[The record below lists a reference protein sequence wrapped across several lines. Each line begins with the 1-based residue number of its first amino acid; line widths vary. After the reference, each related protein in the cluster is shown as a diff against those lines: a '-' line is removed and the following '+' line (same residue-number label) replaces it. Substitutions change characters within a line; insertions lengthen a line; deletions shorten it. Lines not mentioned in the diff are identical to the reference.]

1 MQQQQE
7 QDSRDQRGNIGQG
20 YRCEGC
26 EYYYFVS
33 KWEEVTGKWGVK
45 KEVQEDVILQ
55 NITVHVSLGY
65 GGDAERLHD
74 YHYSTSLVNAL
85 KHSGVAS
92 LCVVTCNH
100 TPPFSNYSLTTGTVE
115 SRIVV
120 VGA

>member
-1 MQQQQE
+1 M
-7 QDSRDQRGNIGQG
+7 
-20 YRCEGC
+20 
-26 EYYYFVS
+26 S

-74 YHYSTSLVNAL
+74 YHHITSLVNAL

-100 TPPFSNYSLTTGTVE
+100 TPPFSNYSLTTRTN
-115 SRIVV
+115 SRVQDSRRWCLTYYALNRLISCQVIY
-120 VGA
+120 GN